1 MGAGNR
7 LKIMAKR
14 NPGNR
19 PGTMHVFV
27 DGQNLFK
34 SANRAFGHE
43 HPNFDIMSLAR
54 GLADAH
60 RCELKGVHFYSGMP
74 GARENPKWHDFWARK
89 LVDMGRAGIELFTP
103 PLRYQTHT
111 EILPDGRT
119 KETYIGREKG
129 VDVRIAL
136 DMMKHALFN
145 SCDNM
150 MVVSRDND
158 LAEAAKEARLIARS
172 NDRFLDIWSAYP
184 SSKERPQMGI
194 RDTRWM
200 PLDAEFYNAHL
211 DRRDYFRP
219 RLEENRRPENS
230 EHAKGFS
237 GKSTLPSAEIV
248 VARAEKASQFLHH
261 GHRSQE
267 NQNQDSRQGQKAGEQ
282 RRAARP

>member
-1 MGAGNR
+1 
-7 LKIMAKR
+7 
-14 NPGNR
+14 
-19 PGTMHVFV
+19 MHVFV

-60 RCELKGVHFYSGMP
+60 RCELKGVHFYTGMP
-74 GARENPKWHDFWARK
+74 GPRENPKWHDFWARK
-89 LVDMGRAGIELFTP
+89 LVDMGRAGVEIFNP

-111 EILPDGRT
+111 ETFPDGRT

-145 SCDNM
+145 SCNNM

-172 NDRFLDIWSAYP
+172 NNRFLDIWSAFP
-184 SSKERPQMGI
+184 SSKDRPQTGI

-219 RLEENRRPENS
+219 RLEENRRPEKAADA
-230 EHAKGFS
+230 ETLAE
-237 GKSTLPSAEIV
+237 KSSLPSLSTEII
-248 VARAEKASQFLHH
+248 VARAEKASQFLQHD
-261 GHRSQE
+261 HRGQE
-267 NQNQDSRQGQKAGEQ
+267 SQNQGQRHEQREGEQ
-282 RRAARP
+282 RRSVRP